1 MISQDT
7 TRRPTTAAEAL
18 TPGLGRQL
26 ADLRSREIDVRAH
39 APGAVHRFRVATRRL
54 RSDLSGFEPL
64 LDARTCRILVDDLQR
79 TARAVGPAQDAVVVR
94 RQVDAL
100 FAGSEGAA
108 AARVHGRLGQLLEP
122 ASQETWQ
129 RAIDH
134 LDDPAY
140 DELTR
145 GLDRLADLPPW
156 LPAAHRPADEVLVPL
171 LRSEWSRFRRR
182 ARAALDPTGGAT
194 ADDLLHEARK
204 ASKRA
209 RYVAESLTEVLGRR
223 ARRLAKTAK
232 HVQRELGDHQ
242 DRVLVH
248 EFLVDAPLRLEL
260 DGEEARILASVRDA
274 QAVAL
279 EAARDDLRRVLR
291 DADRPSLRAWMR

>member
-1 MISQDT
+1 MARQDT
-7 TRRPTTAAEAL
+7 TRRPVTAAEAL
-18 TPGLGRQL
+18 TPGLRRQV
-26 ADLRSREIDVRAH
+26 AALRSAENEVRAGT
-39 APGAVHRFRVATRRL
+39 PEAVHHFRVATRRL
-54 RSDLSGFEPL
+54 RSNLSGFEPL

-100 FAGSEGAA
+100 LGTHAGEA
-108 AARVHGRLGQLLEP
+108 AARVHDQLGRLLEP
-122 ASQETWQ
+122 SSHESRQ

-145 GLDRLADLPPW
+145 GLERLADLPPW

-182 ARAALDPTGGAT
+182 SRAALDPSGEAT
-194 ADDLLHEARK
+194 TDDLLHEARK

-223 ARRLAKTAK
+223 AGRLAKTAK
-232 HVQRELGDHQ
+232 GVQRALGDHQ

-248 EFLVDAPLRLEL
+248 EFLVDAPLSL
-260 DGEEARILASVRDA
+260 DLAGEEARVLAGVRDA

-279 EAARDDLRRVLR
+279 EAAREDLRRVLR
-291 DADRPSLRAWMR
+291 DVDRTSLRAWMR

>member
-7 TRRPTTAAEAL
+7 TRRPMTAAEAL
-18 TPGLGRQL
+18 TPGLRRQV
-26 ADLRSREIDVRAH
+26 ADLRSGENEVRGRT
-39 APGAVHRFRVATRRL
+39 PGAVHRFRVATRRL

-100 FAGSEGAA
+100 FGTQRGAA
-108 AARVHGRLGQLLEP
+108 AARVHDRLGRLLEP
-122 ASQETWQ
+122 ASHETRQ

-140 DELTR
+140 DESPEDSNASPTSPHGCPR
-145 GLDRLADLPPW
+145 RTDRPTK
-156 LPAAHRPADEVLVPL
+156 ELVPL

-232 HVQRELGDHQ
+232 RVQRELGDHQ

-248 EFLVDAPLRLEL
+248 EFLVD
-260 DGEEARILASVRDA
+260 
-274 QAVAL
+274 
-279 EAARDDLRRVLR
+279 
-291 DADRPSLRAWMR
+291 